1 MLPCQVYDGAVG
13 AISVSAVCGFHE
25 LVKGS
30 ARIDVIMVRSDK
42 GEEEA
47 TCPSDR
53 TFDLRIFCV
62 DTVHS
67 TYLIDGQFSQH
78 LISTLNHCGSE
89 HGRLTWHPIIHPR
102 NQMIFQAIRT
112 LNLFLRLGQPV
123 THTEN

>member
-1 MLPCQVYDGAVG
+1 MYDGAVG

-42 GEEEA
+42 GEEGA
-47 TCPSDR
+47 TCPSNR

-78 LISTLNHCGSE
+78 LISALNHCGSE
-89 HGRLTWHPIIHPR
+89 HGRLTWHPIIHPDDFPGYSDAKPFSAPRAAR
-102 NQMIFQAIRT
+102 NPHR
-112 LNLFLRLGQPV
+112 N
-123 THTEN
+123 